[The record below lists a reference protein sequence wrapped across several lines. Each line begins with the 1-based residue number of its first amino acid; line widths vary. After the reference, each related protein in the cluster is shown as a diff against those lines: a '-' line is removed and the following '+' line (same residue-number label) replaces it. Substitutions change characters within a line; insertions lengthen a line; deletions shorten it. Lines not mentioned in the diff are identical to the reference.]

1 MQFLIGRGATSVAK
15 SKIESLATKGEQFF
29 RAKRSDYRG
38 TSWFPSAYETA
49 PITQPLPSN
58 FFGFCSIQYFDKYG
72 RETRSFGTTIESV
85 RRTGAPAPPKQL
97 DGAVM
102 EADARGDSAV
112 VGNEAEDDEDQDQEE
127 EEEQEQEPAEEEASD
142 SGDDIEVE
150 ARAELST
157 DPVYQVNL
165 QALRDSAS
173 ESSAMGKALMESSIK
188 RTALDS
194 TEHERDVEMR
204 YEKSRAA
211 MILSHSYTKEVAEN
225 HQVSN
230 LLRRDLVALAA
241 SLRQELQ
248 SRMADTERV
257 SASVQHQIRQSA
269 QLNIELGK
277 MIRQQAAAAPVT
289 PPPPLDVAG
298 LGIALINAVG
308 MIGSAWGPNRPQLP
322 PAQTPHTPQTSQT
335 PQSVPAPVGPIPSHQ
350 TTPPTDPVVPQSQ
363 ALSTKESEEE
373 KELQDAIL
381 VAEQHGGGDAASLI
395 KLLNKLA
402 AAAHRVAPRK

>member
-1 MQFLIGRGATSVAK
+1 MGRGASSVAK
-15 SKIESLATKGEQFF
+15 SKIESLATKGEQSF

-85 RRTGAPAPPKQL
+85 RRAGAPAPPKQL

-102 EADARGDSAV
+102 EADAREDAAV

-127 EEEQEQEPAEEEASD
+127 EQEPAEEEAD
-142 SGDDIEVE
+142 SADDIEAE
-150 ARAELST
+150 ARAELSA

-173 ESSAMGKALMESSIK
+173 ESSAMGKALTESSIK

-269 QLNIELGK
+269 RLNIELGK

-322 PAQTPHTPQTSQT
+322 PAQSPQTPQTSQT
-335 PQSVPAPVGPIPSHQ
+335 PQPVQAPVGPTPPNL
-350 TTPPTDPVVPQSQ
+350 TTPPTDPVAPQNQ
-363 ALSTKESEEE
+363 TLSTKESEEE

>member
-1 MQFLIGRGATSVAK
+1 MSRGASSVAK

-102 EADARGDSAV
+102 EAESREDSAV
-112 VGNEAEDDEDQDQEE
+112 VGNEAEDDEDQDLEE
-127 EEEQEQEPAEEEASD
+127 EQEPAEEESASE
-142 SGDDIEVE
+142 DDIEAA

-173 ESSAMGKALMESSIK
+173 ESSAMGKALTESSIK

-248 SRMADTERV
+248 SRAADSDR
-257 SASVQHQIRQSA
+257 QIRQSA
-269 QLNIELGK
+269 RLNIELGK

-322 PAQTPHTPQTSQT
+322 PAQTPQTSQTPQT
-335 PQSVPAPVGPIPSHQ
+335 PQSVPAPVGP
-350 TTPPTDPVVPQSQ
+350 TPPNQNTPLTEPVAPQSQ
-363 ALSTKESEEE
+363 ALSTKESVEE

>member
-85 RRTGAPAPPKQL
+85 RRSGVPAPPRQL

-112 VGNEAEDDEDQDQEE
+112 VGNEAEDDEDQDREE
-127 EEEQEQEPAEEEASD
+127 EQEPAEEESD
-142 SGDDIEVE
+142 SEDDIEAE
-150 ARAELST
+150 ARAEVST
-157 DPVYQVNL
+157 DPVYEVNL

-173 ESSAMGKALMESSIK
+173 ESSAMGKALTESSIK

-257 SASVQHQIRQSA
+257 SASVQYQIRQSA
-269 QLNIELGK
+269 RLNIELGK

-322 PAQTPHTPQTSQT
+322 PAQTPQT
-335 PQSVPAPVGPIPSHQ
+335 PQSVPAPVGPTPPNQ
-350 TTPPTDPVVPQSQ
+350 NTPPTEPVAPQSQ
-363 ALSTKESEEE
+363 ALSTKESVEE